1 MADIRFIANEAA
13 EIHAFMVNHPACGYS
28 WSPRWGED
36 GWDEEFTSSSG
47 RTYIVRVGSYDCSSS
62 YIYAWR
68 LALSYTEHAGALDAA
83 TYTGNIRRVF
93 LDSGLFSDQDPSFIA
108 GRGDAYLNEAEHVTM
123 CQSQEPDL
131 MSSFNINEFGDVYG
145 GEFGDQTGHES
156 DIQPFYEFAN
166 VIMHFEGGAGEGGE
180 GGGQIDPTPTIGED
194 QWHGDVIGLGDTT
207 GAGDDYAGVYGE
219 PILYV
224 AIEGVG
230 EYQAHPY
237 GHDAANWLEC
247 VDHYD
252 LSDTEY
258 GMAGDGR
265 PIDGLRILDPS
276 VNYQVRTTD
285 GEWHEVMHGTSDS
298 SPCGDD
304 YAGEYGRK
312 IDAIRIWRDS
322 GEQPRYNVFS

>member
-1 MADIRFIANEAA
+1 MAQFISIANEAA

-62 YIYAWR
+62 FIYAWR
-68 LALSYTEHAGALDAA
+68 LALSYTDKAGALDAA
-83 TYTGNIRRVF
+83 TYTGNIRSVF
-93 LDSGLFSDQDPSFIA
+93 LGSGLFSDQSPSYIA

-123 CQSQEPDL
+123 CQSQVPDL
-131 MSSFNINEFGDVYG
+131 MSSFNINEFGGVYN
-145 GEFGDQTGHES
+145 GEFGDQTDHES

-166 VIMHFEGGAGEGGE
+166 VIMHYEGALDGGAED
-180 GGGQIDPTPTIGED
+180 GGQIDPTPTIGED
-194 QWHGDVIGLGDTT
+194 QWQGDVVGCSDTT

-219 PILYV
+219 RILYV
-224 AIEGVG
+224 AIDGVG
-230 EYQAHPY
+230 PYQAHPL
-237 GHDAANWLEC
+237 GHAPENWLET

-276 VNYQVRTTD
+276 VCYQVRTED
-285 GEWHEVMHGTSDS
+285 GEWHETMRGTSDS
-298 SPCGDD
+298 SEVGDD
-304 YAGEYGRK
+304 YAGVYGLA
-312 IDAIRIWRDS
+312 IDAIRIWRDE